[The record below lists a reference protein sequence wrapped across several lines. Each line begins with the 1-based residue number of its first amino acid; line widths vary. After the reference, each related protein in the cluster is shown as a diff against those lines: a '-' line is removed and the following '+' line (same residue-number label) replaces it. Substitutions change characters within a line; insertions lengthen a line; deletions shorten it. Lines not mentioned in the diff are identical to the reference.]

1 MSLSLINKTNVGK
14 LFISNDKN
22 YLVKEVLYV
31 SDELESITATLV
43 NCNGEEVYFNG
54 GYSQWFE
61 GLVQ

>member
-22 YLVKEVLYV
+22 YLVKEVHYV

>member
-22 YLVKEVLYV
+22 YLVKEVVYV
-31 SDELESITATLV
+31 NDDLESITATLV
-43 NCNGEEVYFNG
+43 NANGDEVYFNG

-61 GLVQ
+61 GLVK

>member
-14 LFISNDKN
+14 LFISNDTN
-22 YLVKEVLYV
+22 YLVKEVHYV

>member
-14 LFISNDKN
+14 LFIANDTN
-22 YLVKEVLYV
+22 YLVKEILEVN
-31 SDELESITATLV
+31 DETESLTATLT
-43 NCNGEEVYFNG
+43 NSNGDEVFFNG

>member
-22 YLVKEVLYV
+22 YLVKEVHYV
-31 SDELESITATLV
+31 NDDLESITATLV
-43 NCNGEEVYFNG
+43 NCNGDEVYFNG

-61 GLVQ
+61 GLVK

>member
-22 YLVKEVLYV
+22 YLVKEVHYV
-31 SDELESITATLV
+31 SNELESITATLV